1 MDDSIIASPLKNTSY
16 FIEWGGK
23 KWERLLSYAIREF
36 VGTDLAGQ
44 HILDIGTRYGKIAS
58 LFALLGGT
66 VTGIDIR
73 EDCLTVAEAE
83 ARKWRVSERTHFIAY
98 DGELDI
104 FPDETFDL
112 VFTKSVLVIVPRL
125 EDFLR
130 KIEIKLKPQGK
141 IVFLENGRG
150 NDILHALRAIRHRHW
165 DYTKA
170 NYFTDKELALI
181 SNIFEVETIKKTLLP
196 PIYLILGSK
205 RLI

>member
-1 MDDSIIASPLKNTSY
+1 VDNRIVTSPLKNLSY
-16 FIEWGGK
+16 FVEWGGK
-23 KWERLLSYAIREF
+23 EWERLLRYAIREF
-36 VGTDLAGQ
+36 VGTNLEGQ
-44 HILDIGTRYGKIAS
+44 HILDIGTRYGKMAS

-73 EDCLTVAEAE
+73 EDCLTVAKAE
-83 ARKWRVSERTHFIAY
+83 ARNWGVSDRINFIAY

-104 FPDETFDL
+104 FPDKTFDM

-125 EDFLR
+125 GDFLR

-150 NDILHALRAIRHRHW
+150 GNILHALRAIRHRDW

-170 NYFTDKELALI
+170 NYFTDRELTLI
-181 SNIFEVETIKKTLLP
+181 SNIFEVKTIKKTLLP
-196 PIYLILGSK
+196 PIYLILGFRK
-205 RLI
+205 QI